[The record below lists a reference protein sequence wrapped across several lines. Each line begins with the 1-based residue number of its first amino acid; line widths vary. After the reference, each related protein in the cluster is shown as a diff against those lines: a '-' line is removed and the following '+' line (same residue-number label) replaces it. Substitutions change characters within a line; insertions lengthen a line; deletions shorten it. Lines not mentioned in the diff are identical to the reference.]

1 MRNPYRELFKAPG
14 AASFVLAGLMAR
26 LALPMAGIGI
36 ITMLSQ
42 LRGAYALA
50 GAVAAT
56 FSLSTALL
64 APWISRRVDR
74 HGQTRV
80 LPLAAALSILALA
93 GLAAGAHGNWPDWT
107 LFVCAAA
114 AGVMPSMPAMVR
126 ARWSAL
132 YRDQPLLRTAF
143 ALESVLDEVTL
154 IVGPPLA
161 VGLSVAWFPQ
171 AGPLAA
177 AALLAVGITAFSLQ
191 TRTAPPLNPARAGRE
206 PTVLRV
212 AALRKLTFMLAAMGV
227 IVGVIDVMSVAVATR
242 QGVPA
247 GASIVLSVYALGS
260 CLAGL
265 AFGAMRL
272 SMPLPRMLAIAGAMT
287 AATTL
292 PLLWVDDLLGLSLA
306 VLAAGVSFAPTMII
320 AMGMAEAAAP
330 AHRLTESLTWL
341 ITGLFAGVAAGAALA
356 GWLVDMHG
364 IRAGFGAAVGAGAA
378 VLAIVLSGA
387 LRGRDAG
394 ASSAA

>member
-1 MRNPYRELFKAPG
+1 M
-14 AASFVLAGLMAR
+14 
-26 LALPMAGIGI
+26 
-36 ITMLSQ
+36 
-42 LRGAYALA
+42 
-50 GAVAAT
+50 
-56 FSLSTALL
+56 
-64 APWISRRVDR
+64 
-74 HGQTRV
+74 

-227 IVGVIDVMSVAVATR
+227 IVGVIDVMSVAVA
-242 QGVPA
+242 
-247 GASIVLSVYALGS
+247 ASG
-260 CLAGL
+260 
-265 AFGAMRL
+265 
-272 SMPLPRMLAIAGAMT
+272 
-287 AATTL
+287 
-292 PLLWVDDLLGLSLA
+292 
-306 VLAAGVSFAPTMII
+306 
-320 AMGMAEAAAP
+320 
-330 AHRLTESLTWL
+330 
-341 ITGLFAGVAAGAALA
+341 
-356 GWLVDMHG
+356 
-364 IRAGFGAAVGAGAA
+364 RAGGRQHRAVRVCAGFLPGRTG
-378 VLAIVLSGA
+378 V
-387 LRGRDAG
+387 RRDAPVH
-394 ASSAA
+394 APCRACWPSPAR

>member
-1 MRNPYRELFKAPG
+1 M
-14 AASFVLAGLMAR
+14 
-26 LALPMAGIGI
+26 
-36 ITMLSQ
+36 
-42 LRGAYALA
+42 
-50 GAVAAT
+50 
-56 FSLSTALL
+56 
-64 APWISRRVDR
+64 
-74 HGQTRV
+74 

-206 PTVLRV
+206 PTVLGV

-387 LRGRDAG
+387 LRGVTLARLRRPERRADADRIPG
-394 ASSAA
+394 MRAAGRVIVRRTICPEP